1 MSRQTFNSS
10 LPPFLPFKVKNII
23 MLNKIKVKNFENS
36 AGTVQDIRF
45 TYEVFGPGLGEA
57 PVVLVNHALSG
68 NSGITGTT
76 GWWNALVG
84 DGKTIDT
91 TRYTVLAF
99 NMPGNGFDGNTSN
112 LLHNYKEFSLRDIAK
127 IYLKAIENL
136 QVQTIFA
143 GIGGSI
149 GGALLWEL
157 AALKPDL
164 FQHIIPVATDY
175 KATQWLRALCKVQG
189 QILDNSEEPLNDARM
204 HAMTFYRSPQ
214 SLEAKFGNTGKG
226 TSGSWDVEGWL
237 EHHGRSLGKR
247 FQLASY
253 KLMNHLLT
261 TTDISNGTGDHLSA
275 AAKIEG
281 GIHIITVNSD
291 LFYLPEEN
299 WDTYVNLSLIKN
311 NINIHEIKSI
321 HGHDAFLIEHDQL
334 ENFLAPIFKIN
345 EPQNEKDKHSTLW
358 SR

>member
-1 MSRQTFNSS
+1 
-10 LPPFLPFKVKNII
+10 
-23 MLNKIKVKNFENS
+23 MLKKIKVPNFENS

-45 TYEVFGPGLGEA
+45 TYEVFGPGLGKA

-68 NSGITGTT
+68 NSEVTGTT

-84 DGKTIDT
+84 EGKIINT

-99 NMPGNGFDGNTSN
+99 NMPGNGFDGDPLN
-112 LLHNYKEFSLRDIAK
+112 LLHNYKEFTLRDIAK
-127 IYLKAIENL
+127 IYLEAIHNL
-136 QVQTIFA
+136 EIKSLYA
-143 GIGGSI
+143 GIGGSV

-164 FQHIIPVATDY
+164 FEHIIPVATDY

-189 QILDNSEEPLNDARM
+189 QILNNSEEPLRDARM

-214 SLEAKFGNTGKG
+214 SLESKFGNTGKDL
-226 TSGSWDVEGWL
+226 SVSWDVEDWL
-237 EHHGRSLGKR
+237 EHHGRSLEKR

-261 TTDISNGTGDHLSA
+261 TADISNGTGDHLSA

-281 GIHIITVNSD
+281 GIHIVTVDSD
-291 LFYLPEEN
+291 LFYLPQEN
-299 WDTYVNLSLIKN
+299 WETYINLSLVKN
-311 NINIHEIKSI
+311 NITINEIKSI
-321 HGHDAFLIEHDQL
+321 HGHDAFLIENGQL
-334 ENFLAPIFKIN
+334 QSFLAPVFNTKQ
-345 EPQNEKDKHSTLW
+345 PQNEKDKHSALW